1 MSRYD
6 YKKRQIGEH
15 YYGTRQGKKKSK
27 VWRVFVFLL
36 FFALIIALFI
46 YVFPE
51 VEVTIVPE
59 TETKVNDLNMT
70 IDGNLAKEDL
80 ANNKMPGQIIS
91 VDGDLEKTFKT
102 TGEKNVGDK
111 AAGEVVFYNQTGLV
125 QPLTTQNSLVSDDGI
140 VFFVKQMAEIPKA
153 EVSAEGTIVYG
164 TLVAQIEAKEAGEEG
179 NINPG
184 RLTIIDLPF
193 SKQNKIYGEV
203 KTRLEGG
210 TSKVIKVVSQEDLD
224 KAEKSLREN
233 LEPELKSKIEDRLSE
248 TQVLYDDLVSYE
260 VINSSKA
267 VELEE
272 EIEEFEMKIEMSAK
286 GLVWD
291 GAVVKDMIAKKI
303 ESEVDESKKIVETSR
318 DVFEVEVESVDLNK
332 ALAILKIHAENQVS
346 LPIYVDK
353 IKDELK
359 GPTEFE
365 ARRLL
370 LERDNIKDV
379 RFKFSYSVT
388 NKIPENGNRI
398 NVLLNFR

>member
-6 YKKRQIGEH
+6 YKKKQIGEH

-36 FFALIIALFI
+36 FFALIVALFI

-59 TETKVNDLNMT
+59 TETKVNDLNIT
-70 IDGNLAKEDL
+70 IDGNLTKEDL
-80 ANNKMPGQIIS
+80 VNNKMPGEMVD
-91 VDGDLEKTFKT
+91 VDGNLKKTFKT
-102 TGEKNVGDK
+102 SGEKNVGDK
-111 AAGEVVFYNQTGLV
+111 ASGEVVFYNQTGLV
-125 QPLTTQNSLVSDDGI
+125 QPLTTLNSLVSDDGV
-140 VFFVKQMAEIPKA
+140 VFFLKGVAEIPKA

-164 TLVAQIEAKEAGEEG
+164 TLVAQVEAKEAGEEG

-184 RLTIIDLPF
+184 RLTIIDLAF

-210 TSKVIKVVSQEDLD
+210 TSKVIKVVSQDDLD
-224 KAEKSLREN
+224 KAEKTLRES

-248 TQVLYDDLVSYE
+248 SQVLYDDLINFE
-260 VINSSKA
+260 VINTEKA

-272 EIEEFEMKIEMSAK
+272 EIEEFEMKIEMTGSA
-286 GLVWD
+286 LVWD
-291 GAVVKDMIAKKI
+291 GAIVRDMIARKI
-303 ESEVDESKKIVETSR
+303 ESEVDENKKIVETSR
-318 DVFEVEVESVDLNK
+318 DVFEVEVESVDISK
-332 ALAILKIHAENQVS
+332 ALATLKIHAENQVS
-346 LPIYVDK
+346 LPIYIDK

-359 GPTEFE
+359 GLTEFE